1 MLDEAGARRGP
12 RRWLRCLAVAALV
25 AAALVVGPNLYLIV
39 TAGPITAASVDS
51 APTRPYAIVLGNRVF
66 DDGVPSPEL
75 ARRLETALALYRAG
89 RAAKLVVSGLVKGDY
104 DEPHAMAA
112 WLQARG
118 VPPADILLDL
128 GGRRTAATMAGSAA
142 LGVRSALIVSQGYH
156 LPRALYL
163 ARRAG
168 IDAFG
173 VPAQATRSGR
183 WATFRG
189 WLRETTARAEIVVEV
204 AVRGVR

>member
-1 MLDEAGARRGP
+1 MRDEVGARRGS
-12 RRWLRCLAVAALV
+12 RRWLRWLAIAALAVV
-25 AAALVVGPNLYLIV
+25 ALVVGANLYLIA

-51 APTRPYAIVLGNRVF
+51 APVRPYGIVLGNRVF
-66 DDGVPSPEL
+66 DGGVPSSEL
-75 ARRLETALALYRAG
+75 AARLETALALHRAG

-118 VPPADILLDL
+118 VPAADIVLDR
-128 GGRRTAATMAGSAA
+128 GGHRTAATMAGSVA
-142 LGVRSALIVSQGYH
+142 LGVRSALVVSQGYH
-156 LPRALYL
+156 LPRALFL

-173 VPAQATRSGR
+173 VAAETTRSGR
-183 WATFRG
+183 LATFWG

-204 AVRGVR
+204 TVRGVR